1 VLLAHDIGVL
11 WMTAML
17 GRNFE
22 ALEGYEQDQG
32 EP

>member
-1 VLLAHDIGVL
+1 VLVAHDVVL
-11 WMTAML
+11 RMNAML
-17 GRNFE
+17 GRDFE